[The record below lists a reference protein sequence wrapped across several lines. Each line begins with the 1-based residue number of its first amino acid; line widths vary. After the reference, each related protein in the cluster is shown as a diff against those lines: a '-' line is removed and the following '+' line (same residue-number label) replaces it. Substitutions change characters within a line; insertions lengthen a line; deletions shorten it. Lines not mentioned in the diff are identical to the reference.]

1 MSVTTLSQDA
11 TSDEI
16 LSRLSADGAVIVAD
30 VIDRTT
36 VQQMTDDTMPYIDN
50 TPMGGDAFTG
60 RRTQRTGA
68 LIARSPT
75 CRRLVLDPTVIE
87 TARRFL
93 APFTKKILLHL
104 TQTIRI
110 HPGAEKQTLHRD
122 RFAWGSYLPNSIEP
136 QLNTIWALTE
146 FTEENGAT
154 RCVPGSHTWD
164 WEKRADADQFD
175 FAEMAP
181 GSVFFYTGSILHSGG
196 ANRSKHARL
205 GVNLTYCLGWLR
217 QEENQYLSCPPDI
230 AKDLEPELQDLLGY
244 TQGDFALG
252 YYSDP
257 YQADGG
263 RILGPESIVGRSR
276 ADRNELGA

>member
-36 VQQMTDDTMPYIDN
+36 VQQMTDETMPYIDN

-93 APFTKKILLHL
+93 APAVKFY
-104 TQTIRI
+104 
-110 HPGAEKQTLHRD
+110 
-122 RFAWGSYLPNSIEP
+122 RFCRAPN
-136 QLNTIWALTE
+136 
-146 FTEENGAT
+146 
-154 RCVPGSHTWD
+154 
-164 WEKRADADQFD
+164 
-175 FAEMAP
+175 
-181 GSVFFYTGSILHSGG
+181 GG
-196 ANRSKHARL
+196 K
-205 GVNLTYCLGWLR
+205 
-217 QEENQYLSCPPDI
+217 
-230 AKDLEPELQDLLGY
+230 
-244 TQGDFALG
+244 
-252 YYSDP
+252 
-257 YQADGG
+257 
-263 RILGPESIVGRSR
+263 RSR
-276 ADRNELGA
+276 VSGYARMASKVGLNRLTMSQNTSAVISAS